1 VSSAHN
7 VSGQAYSL
15 TVMTPIVNGHETQLA
30 GYLDGLQSRDQSP
43 LAGVRGT
50 HFARW
55 VVIDDVIYEGP
66 DEGDREHLKHARL
79 LFTSNFDGELD
90 PYLEALRTGL
100 GDSADTI
107 WGNCIGYPGSGEA
120 GAFADYMRHHQIDSS
135 LFFTAYGDRTVEEV
149 KRSLEL
155 RTKFVE
161 FALKAQGLPASEL
174 KAAFLQ
180 EFRS

>member
-15 TVMTPIVNGHETQLA
+15 TVMTPIVDGQETQLA
-30 GYLDGLQSRDQSP
+30 RYLNGLQSREQSP
-43 LAGVRGT
+43 LAGVRST

-66 DEGDREHLKHARL
+66 DEGDREHLKRARL

-100 GDSADTI
+100 GNSADAI

-120 GAFADYMRHHQIDSS
+120 RAFAEYMRDHQLDSS
-135 LFFTAYGDRTVEEV
+135 LFFTAYGDRTVQEV
-149 KRSLEL
+149 KRSLAL
-155 RTKFVE
+155 RTKLTE
-161 FALKAQGLPASEL
+161 FALKAQGLPATEL

-180 EFRS
+180 EFPS